1 MMSVGQIDILA
12 FSFFFSDLQVR
23 EKNGKLTFHNN
34 SPVEYH
40 FGVVWLIFFLDNS
53 LKILYLS

>member
-40 FGVVWLIFFLDNS
+40 FGVVWLIFF
-53 LKILYLS
+53 